1 MLEYSQFTEYK
12 ASKKVLGYIWIFTF
26 ISLVYMMNMLIT
38 VRIHYTVDV
47 IAGLL
52 FSIFI
57 YQLMSKGVKYC
68 DMLGNLPYLVF
79 GRPVV
84 KFIQK
89 KRRKIK
95 I

>member
-1 MLEYSQFTEYK
+1 
-12 ASKKVLGYIWIFTF
+12 
-26 ISLVYMMNMLIT
+26 MMNMLIT
-38 VRIHYTVDV
+38 VRIHYTIDV

-57 YQLMSKGVKYC
+57 YQVISKGGKYC

-84 KFIQK
+84 KFIEK
-89 KRRKIK
+89 KRRKNNI
-95 I
+95 